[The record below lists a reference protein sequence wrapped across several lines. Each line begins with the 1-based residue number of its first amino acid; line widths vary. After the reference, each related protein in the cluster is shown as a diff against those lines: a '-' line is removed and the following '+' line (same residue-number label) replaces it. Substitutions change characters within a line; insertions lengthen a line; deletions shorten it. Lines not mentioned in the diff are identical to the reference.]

1 MSKPIIRVEG
11 LSKQY
16 RIGRREAAYGTLRES
31 LMGAMTAPVR
41 GARRLLSNGRAEGGP
56 ANEDRFWAL
65 RDVSFEVHPGE
76 VVGIIG
82 RNGAGKST
90 LLKVLSRITEPT
102 EGCVKL
108 WGRVASLLE
117 VGTGF
122 HPELT
127 GRENIYLNGSILGM
141 SRAEITRK
149 FDEIVAFAEVD
160 QFLDT
165 PVKRYSSGMYV
176 RLAFAVAAHLEP
188 EVLVVDEVL
197 AVGDAN
203 FQKKCLGKMSDVA
216 QAGRTVLFV
225 SHNMGA
231 VQGLCDR
238 TVRLDRG
245 RVVADGTPQKVVA
258 DYFASLSAGF
268 LAPLSS
274 SEHGDDLKILSVSF
288 REPHGNAAI
297 EFPFGT
303 DIQVEVRYQARVPL
317 PRPYFWVA
325 ITCRGGALM
334 EANMLLDGVRPECIE
349 GEGVLSCT
357 FLGLTI
363 LPGTYTVLLGAR
375 RQDGVSLLVRS
386 GEVGYFI
393 VVGTATDVGY
403 RSEVADSF
411 LSTASPFFAPYEWRF
426 PDGRVERVGL
436 SCARRSSRE

>member
-1 MSKPIIRVEG
+1 MLTVPPIAW
-11 LSKQY
+11 
-16 RIGRREAAYGTLRES
+16 IGFGIFFLVMLALDLGVFHRRSHTVTFRES
-31 LMGAMTAPVR
+31 AEPNAVDAKVTVKDSNPV
-41 GARRLLSNGRAEGGP
+41 
-56 ANEDRFWAL
+56 
-65 RDVSFEVHPGE
+65 
-76 VVGIIG
+76 I
-82 RNGAGKST
+82 
-90 LLKVLSRITEPT
+90 
-102 EGCVKL
+102 
-108 WGRVASLLE
+108 
-117 VGTGF
+117 
-122 HPELT
+122 
-127 GRENIYLNGSILGM
+127 
-141 SRAEITRK
+141 
-149 FDEIVAFAEVD
+149 
-160 QFLDT
+160 
-165 PVKRYSSGMYV
+165 
-176 RLAFAVAAHLEP
+176 
-188 EVLVVDEVL
+188 
-197 AVGDAN
+197 
-203 FQKKCLGKMSDVA
+203 
-216 QAGRTVLFV
+216 
-225 SHNMGA
+225 
-231 VQGLCDR
+231 
-238 TVRLDRG
+238 
-245 RVVADGTPQKVVA
+245 
-258 DYFASLSAGF
+258 YFASLSAGF